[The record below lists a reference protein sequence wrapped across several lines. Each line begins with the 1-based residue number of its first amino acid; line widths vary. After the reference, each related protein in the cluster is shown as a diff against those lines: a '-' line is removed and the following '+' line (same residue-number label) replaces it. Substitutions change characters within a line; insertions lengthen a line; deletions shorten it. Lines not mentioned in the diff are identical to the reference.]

1 MQKPSVLTTR
11 ATRKTTPFWVRDAK
25 SNAAGAMHRVAWALR
40 KPKGTRKKCD
50 IHREK
55 QCFAAEDM
63 GFERPTESK
72 GIPSI
77 DVPRDANYDARQD
90 MGFERPTESKGIP
103 SIDVPRDANYD
114 ARQFHG
120 FETTRS
126 TTQGFPATGP
136 MHTHLQGHD
145 ADEPMQICRATD
157 FRLRGHLQGHIKNA

>member
-55 QCFAAEDM
+55 QCFAAED
-63 GFERPTESK
+63 K
-72 GIPSI
+72 
-77 DVPRDANYDARQD
+77 
-90 MGFERPTESKGIP
+90 GFERPTESKGIP